1 MIVNKQQCRELFLA
15 RRTAISQAEH
25 QRLTESIARR
35 LLDLLSSGP
44 IGWLHSYVAE
54 GFRNEVNT
62 TLIRQIVNTELPLTG
77 HASVRWVAPRMIPG
91 SHHMTHHLW
100 DDDTLLVHNRWGIPE
115 PDPVLS
121 PTIEPAEL
129 DAVLVPLLG
138 YDARGHRVGY
148 GGGYYDRFLAECRP
162 EVIKIGLSF
171 FEPIEAIQDLNEW
184 DVQLDLC
191 ITPDEVYRW
200 IN

>member
-1 MIVNKQQCRELFLA
+1 M
-15 RRTAISQAEH
+15 
-25 QRLTESIARR
+25 TESIARQ
-35 LLDLLSSGP
+35 LIGFLSSGS

-62 TLIRQIVNTELPLTG
+62 TLIRHIVNTELPLAG

-91 SHHMTHHLW
+91 LHQMTHHLW

-121 PTIEPAEL
+121 PAIEPVEL

-184 DVQLDLC
+184 DVQLNLC
-191 ITPDEVYRW
+191 ITPDKVHQW
-200 IN
+200 ID